1 MLWSVLATLTRPTVA
16 VGDVARWAIGAT
28 PRRQCSSSSSRG
40 LSASGCAAEQPLRLA
55 QHDGGGLACDEGHDA
70 LQQAGPPPVGNS
82 QMRRVWF
89 RTCYGR
95 IRVQPAAPRLAP
107 HLRVAQVVA
116 VVDRRVTGPDATR
129 TAEVRDT

>member
-1 MLWSVLATLTRPTVA
+1 ATDPMRVA
-16 VGDVARWAIGAT
+16 VELDDCLVGQTR
-28 PRRQCSSSSSRG
+28 S
-40 LSASGCAAEQPLRLA
+40 LMQPVNIL
-55 QHDGGGLACDEGHDA
+55 GHDA